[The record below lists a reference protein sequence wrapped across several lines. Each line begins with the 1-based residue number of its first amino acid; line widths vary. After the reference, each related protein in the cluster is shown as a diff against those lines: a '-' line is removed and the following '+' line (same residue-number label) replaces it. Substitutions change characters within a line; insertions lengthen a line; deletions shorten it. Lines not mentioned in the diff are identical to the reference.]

1 MKPIRVA
8 AVAAPF
14 GRDLDE
20 CFGRIERV
28 IALARARGVR
38 LLALPEA
45 CLGGYLAS
53 MEWAPEV
60 GAVPDGPPALDPD
73 GSEIRRLAALAGDLV
88 VCAGYCERG
97 VEKPADGPDRP
108 ADGPDRIVRYNSA
121 VCVTGDGVLGRHRKV
136 HQPLG
141 EPAAYAAGDRF
152 GAFDTPVG
160 RIGMMICYD
169 KAFPEA
175 GRALAADGA
184 SIGVCLSAWPASRT
198 NPSPD
203 LRRDRWTRR
212 FDLFDQAR
220 AVENQLVW
228 LSANQSGRFG
238 DLRFV
243 ASAKVVDP
251 GGDVLAT
258 TGLAAGAAIADV
270 DVVEAVGLARRAMAG
285 RLHPSGAGG
294 TGSADQM
301 AVTGSTLNRHDSE
314 STPVAAWR

>member
-1 MKPIRVA
+1 MRTTRVA

-14 GRDLDE
+14 GRDLEE
-20 CFGRIERV
+20 CFARIGRV
-28 IALARARGVR
+28 IALARARGVQ

-53 MEWAPEV
+53 MEWADSDGE
-60 GAVPDGPPALDPD
+60 PDASADAPPALDPN
-73 GSEIRRLAALAGDLV
+73 GPEIQRLAALAGDLV

-97 VEKPADGPDRP
+97 DDGT
-108 ADGPDRIVRYNSA
+108 RYNSA
-121 VCVTGDGVLGRHRKV
+121 VCVTDDGVLGRHRKV

-141 EPAAYAAGDRF
+141 EPAAYSAGDHF

-175 GRALAADGA
+175 ARAVAADGA

-198 NPSPD
+198 NPSPN
-203 LRRDRWTRR
+203 LSRDRWTRR
-212 FDLFDQAR
+212 FDLFDQVR

-228 LSANQSGRFG
+228 VSANQSGHLG

-258 TGLAAGAAIADV
+258 TGTAAGAAITDIDV
-270 DVVEAVGLARRAMAG
+270 DEAVGLARRAMAG
-285 RLHPSGAGG
+285 RTQPPMPEPAQAIAS
-294 TGSADQM
+294 
-301 AVTGSTLNRHDSE
+301 
-314 STPVAAWR
+314 

>member
-1 MKPIRVA
+1 MRTTRVA

-14 GRDLDE
+14 GRDLE
-20 CFGRIERV
+20 QCFGRIGRV

-53 MEWAPEV
+53 MEWADNDGEPAA
-60 GAVPDGPPALDPD
+60 GADAPPALDPD
-73 GSEIRRLAALAGDLV
+73 GPEIQRLAALAGDLV
-88 VCAGYCERG
+88 VCAGYCESG
-97 VEKPADGPDRP
+97 TDG
-108 ADGPDRIVRYNSA
+108 VRYNSA

-141 EPAAYAAGDRF
+141 EPAAYSAGDQF
-152 GAFDTPVG
+152 GAFETPVG

-175 GRALAADGA
+175 AKAVAADGA

-203 LRRDRWTRR
+203 LSRDRWTRR
-212 FDLFDQAR
+212 FDLFDQVR

-228 LSANQSGRFG
+228 LSANQSGQFG

-251 GGDVLAT
+251 GGDILAT
-258 TGLAAGAAIADV
+258 TGTAAGAAIADL
-270 DVVEAVGLARRAMAG
+270 DLDEAVGLARRAMAG
-285 RLHPSGAGG
+285 RIQPPMHQPTQAIAS
-294 TGSADQM
+294 
-301 AVTGSTLNRHDSE
+301 
-314 STPVAAWR
+314 